1 MSKSKSQPPAPNSLD
16 VATLNAFKVLF
27 KAARREHAKAG
38 LLAAAENPAHQAAML
53 YARTHRIPGGEAL
66 LAALLAAWKGG
77 DLSGSLETLNA
88 AKEGMSPALAGHM
101 EDVAGMLLRELGQHD
116 AAIACFEKAI
126 ATPAYDTPGYARNA
140 MGLAYARKGEF
151 DRAIECFQSA
161 IATPGYDAVGAA
173 YNNLGLALAHKGEFG
188 RSIKYYEKALAT
200 SGFDGPGRAHTNMGI
215 AYAALGKPERAI
227 ECYQKALAT
236 PGYGQPHWT
245 RVHLAQS
252 LRDLGCLQEAM
263 SEIDRVL
270 AEPDLENNHSHAR
283 YLKGLVEEEL
293 AGLKPSA
300 TEEALTK
307 PFSGKTA
314 GEADSPE
321 ARIVAKLRGSKSQER
336 DKYDVYLR
344 REGQKRDDVFS
355 CLRGWSS
362 AVTLLEGGQDTQ
374 WQGGGYFLKWQGRG
388 IVIDPGFDFLDNFHD
403 AGYNGREIDAVLVS
417 HNHPDHNY
425 DLGSVDDLRYELHRR
440 WRVIPEAERK
450 NLDLS
455 KCLLVIDEDTAKAFK
470 HDSPAHRGSPMKFDR
485 ANYEHRRW
493 LQAINKLPLNIEHFP
508 VSHGDD
514 VPGAIG
520 MKLQLLGPAGRPA
533 LVLGYTGDSE
543 YSDALV
549 AHLQGCDILLAHI
562 SMPDPEEYTDEAHL
576 KKKHLGY
583 NGLAKL
589 IVGAKP
595 RLTLVGEFWAGLADL
610 RIDLTQGLRQ
620 RTKSS
625 VILPTGVGF
634 HLHLPTLEVEC
645 TCCRKRVPCESVRV
659 APASTPF
666 GPLGYLCER
675 CLV

>member
-1 MSKSKSQPPAPNSLD
+1 MPKSKSQSPTPND
-16 VATLNAFKVLF
+16 PDAATINEFKGLF
-27 KAARREHAKAG
+27 KAARREHTKAG
-38 LLAAAENPAHQAAML
+38 RLATADNPAHQAALL
-53 YARTHRIPGGEAL
+53 YAKTHRIPGVEAL
-66 LAALLAAWKGG
+66 LAALPACWNDV
-77 DLSGSLETLNA
+77 DLGGSLETLNT
-88 AKEGMSPALAGHM
+88 AKKGISPALAGHV

-116 AAIACFEKAI
+116 AAIGCFEKAI
-126 ATPAYDTPGYARNA
+126 ATPAYDTPGYAHNG
-140 MGLAYARKGEF
+140 MGLAYAYKGEF
-151 DRAIECFQSA
+151 DRSIECFQRA
-161 IATPGYDAVGAA
+161 LATPEYDAPGTAH
-173 YNNLGLALAHKGEFG
+173 NNIGLALAHKGEFD
-188 RSIKYYEKALAT
+188 RSINYYQKALAT
-200 SGFDGPGRAHTNMGI
+200 PGYDGTGIACTNMGN

-236 PGYGQPHWT
+236 PGYDKPHWS

-252 LRDLGCLQEAM
+252 LRELGRLQEAM
-263 SEIDRVL
+263 SEIDTVL
-270 AEPDLENNHSHAR
+270 AEPDLENRHSHAR
-283 YLKGLVEEEL
+283 YLKGMVEEEL

-307 PFSGKTA
+307 PVSGKTA

-440 WRVIPEAERK
+440 WKVIPEAERK
-450 NLDLS
+450 GLDLS
-455 KCLLVIDEDTAKAFK
+455 RCLLVIDEDTAKAFK
-470 HDSPAHRGSPMKFDR
+470 HDSPDHRRSPMKFDR

-493 LQAINKLPLNIEHFP
+493 LQAINELPLNIEHFP
-508 VSHGDD
+508 VWHGED
-514 VPGAIG
+514 VPGAMG
-520 MKLQLLGPAGRPA
+520 MKLRLLGPDGKPA
-533 LVLGYTGDSE
+533 LVLGYTGDCE
-543 YSDALV
+543 YSDALT
-549 AHLQGCDILLAHI
+549 AHLEGCDILLAHI
-562 SMPDPEEYTDEAHL
+562 SMPDPEEYTDEKHF

-589 IVGAKP
+589 IERTKP
-595 RLTLVGEFWAGLADL
+595 RITLVGEFWAGLADL

-620 RTKSS
+620 RTRSA